1 MRAVRLRTVDLKN
14 PLGIDDA
21 APMLSWN
28 CEGGKKQRAYQLR
41 VTDAVSGELFFD
53 SGRVESDTMRC
64 AYGGKELK
72 SRTRA
77 AWSVTIWDETGEAE
91 TSEGQRDGG
100 QQCAGAGNDPVR
112 QTSLLPDL

>member
-53 SGRVESDTMRC
+53 SGRVESDKRIEKPD
-64 AYGGKELK
+64 AGSLERDDLG
-72 SRTRA
+72 
-77 AWSVTIWDETGEAE
+77 
-91 TSEGQRDGG
+91 RDGRS
-100 QQCAGAGNDPVR
+100 GNIGDR
-112 QTSLLPDL
+112 LL

>member
-77 AWSVTIWDETGEAE
+77 AWSVTIWDETGEA
-91 TSEGQRDGG
+91 R
-100 QQCAGAGNDPVR
+100 
-112 QTSLLPDL
+112 LPS